1 MSASG
6 DMHRLVNLASLA
18 DSLEYLADAIQ
29 HFGDSQQPR
38 QSAQVRSSWLDK
50 HLHQHVLS
58 SYHVTGTAVARS
70 VHCRELQQSVD
81 VIRF

>member
-29 HFGDSQQPR
+29 HFGDSQQAR
-38 QSAQVRSSWLDK
+38 QSALVGCAGLTIMLSC
-50 HLHQHVLS
+50 HHALS
-58 SYHVTGTAVARS
+58 SYYVTGTAVAS
-70 VHCRELQQSVD
+70 CVHCRELSAK
-81 VIRF
+81 R

>member
-38 QSAQVRSSWLDK
+38 QPALVGRACLTTISSC
-50 HLHQHVLS
+50 QHALS
-58 SYHVTGTAVARS
+58 SYYAIGTAVARF
-70 VHCRELQQSVD
+70 VHCGESSAKR
-81 VIRF
+81 